1 MAKDHIT
8 LLRKLSEIGKEVSTI
23 AKSGHNEKQNY
34 DYAKEADFKR
44 ECRKP
49 FFDRGLVLTPEILS
63 RNNYD
68 VTTGSGT
75 VMHYSDVIVKYT
87 VSDSETGESLAG
99 TSVGSGFDAGDKA
112 IYKAMAGAMKYWLAM
127 TFLIPTGDDPEDD
140 GEKNSHA
147 QTTAQKPTTAPGAA
161 QAPAKQD
168 TTQSASHTNSKP
180 NWSAFWPHMGELGLN
195 DAKGKEYIALQAS
208 LLFKVNG
215 IVEKLT
221 DVVKTQADLSA
232 LSKSVVDAVFV
243 RDNSERLPGEEG

>member
-1 MAKDHIT
+1 M
-8 LLRKLSEIGKEVSTI
+8 
-23 AKSGHNEKQNY
+23 
-34 DYAKEADFKR
+34 
-44 ECRKP
+44 
-49 FFDRGLVLTPEILS
+49 
-63 RNNYD
+63 
-68 VTTGSGT
+68 
-75 VMHYSDVIVKYT
+75 
-87 VSDSETGESLAG
+87 
-99 TSVGSGFDAGDKA
+99 
-112 IYKAMAGAMKYWLAM
+112 
-127 TFLIPTGDDPEDD
+127 IPTGDDPEDD
-140 GEKNSHA
+140 SEKKNGHA

>member
-34 DYAKEADFKR
+34 DYAKEAGFKR

-99 TSVGSGFDAGDKA
+99 TSAGSGFDAGDKA

-161 QAPAKQD
+161 QPSGQVQTPAKPPASGPINWTNFWAHMREIGADKDFININAAICFKLNGSIDSLKGLVKNQA
-168 TTQSASHTNSKP
+168 TLTQLDK
-180 NWSAFWPHMGELGLN
+180 F
-195 DAKGKEYIALQAS
+195 I
-208 LLFKVNG
+208 
-215 IVEKLT
+215 
-221 DVVKTQADLSA
+221 
-232 LSKSVVDAVFV
+232 VDAIFV
-243 RDNSERLPGEEG
+243 RDNSEPLPGERQAGEEG